1 MVAQEVRFHEC
12 RYTYSHSKHNVLIYV
27 CQPEHYYDDWVEDGG
42 ILVIEYRPEKSEKE
56 RYYVLHELH
65 INEGS
70 GRIDHIN
77 FKEVCGHDC
86 SRFAIPVEK
95 KIK

>member
-27 CQPEHYYDDWVEDGG
+27 CQPEHYYEDWVEDGG

-56 RYYVLHELH
+56 QYYVLHELR
-65 INEGS
+65 IFEGS
-70 GRIDHIN
+70 GRINHTNLTDERGYGCN
-77 FKEVCGHDC
+77 RC
-86 SRFAIPVEK
+86 AIPVEK
-95 KIK
+95 K